1 MMEERAALKRIEELR
16 VLINHHNRRYY
27 QLDDPEISDSEYDG
41 LMRELIELEDQF
53 AGHIDLSASTTAE
66 AVVIEPPEGQF
77 ASHIDLS
84 ASPTQRVG
92 AAPLE
97 KFDTIPHLSPMLSL
111 ANAFSEEE
119 IVSFDE
125 RVKRLL
131 DTQEDVSFVVEPKL
145 DGIGVNLVYEEGILK
160 SGSTR
165 GDGTVG
171 EDITQNLK
179 TIRAIPLK
187 MRSACVQAIPDL
199 IEIRGEVYIGT
210 DAFKRL
216 NRQRMAEG
224 DNPFANPRNA
234 AAGSLRQ
241 LDSRITAKRPLAIF
255 CYAMGFAEG
264 ISFGTHGEFLQA
276 LAKWGF
282 PVNPLIRKARNIEE
296 CIVYYREMTA
306 RREELPYEIDGTV
319 IKVDSTDIRD
329 RLGAV
334 SRSPRWAIAC
344 KFAATQATTTVEDI
358 IIQVGRTGVLTPVA
372 QMKPVRIAG
381 AMVSRATLHNQDEI
395 DKKNIHIGD
404 TVIVQRAGD
413 VIPEIVKTV
422 GLSAE
427 SSERPFRIPGT
438 CPVCGARIVRLEG
451 EAAHRCI
458 NLDCPAQIRE
468 NIKHFVSRGGMDIEG
483 LGEKLIAQMLDSGI
497 VRDPADLYDLT
508 AKTLANLERMGAK
521 SAANIL
527 ASLERTKTPPLDKFI
542 FALGIRHTGEHVSKI
557 LARRFGTLDA
567 IINAGEEDLLAVK
580 EIGPEIA
587 GSITAFFREPS
598 NLRTI
603 ERLREV
609 GVTPVEGSAVSGS
622 LSGKTFVLTGTLDGF
637 SRNGAKEMIESLG
650 GTVSSSV
657 TKKTDYVVAGAS
669 PGSKLDKAGK
679 LGIPVLDEDA
689 FLKIMGHSG
698 APVDGNQG
706 SGETLV

>member
-1 MMEERAALKRIEELR
+1 MEERVALKRIEELR
-16 VLINHHNRRYY
+16 DLINHHNRRYY

-53 AGHIDLSASTTAE
+53 ADR
-66 AVVIEPPEGQF
+66 V
-77 ASHIDLS
+77 DLS
-84 ASPTQRVG
+84 ASPTRRVG

-97 KFDTIPHLSPMLSL
+97 KFGGILHISPMLSL

-119 IVSFDE
+119 IISFEE
-125 RVKRLL
+125 RLRRLL
-131 DTQEDVSFVVEPKL
+131 DVQGDVSYVVEPKI
-145 DGIGVNLVYEEGILK
+145 DGIGVNLVYEKGRFR

-179 TIRAIPLK
+179 TIRTIPLK
-187 MRSACVQAIPDL
+187 MQSAGTPPIPDL

-210 DAFKRL
+210 DTFKEL
-216 NRQRMAEG
+216 NRQRMTGG

-241 LDSRITAKRPLAIF
+241 LDSRITANRPLAIF
-255 CYAMGFAEG
+255 CYAMGFADG
-264 ISFGTHGEFLQA
+264 ISFKTHWEFLQA
-276 LAKWGF
+276 LTTWGF
-282 PVNPLIRKARNIEE
+282 PVNPLIRKAGNIQD
-296 CIVYYREMTA
+296 CIVYYREMA
-306 RREELPYEIDGTV
+306 VRRETLPYEIDGTV
-319 IKVDSTDIRD
+319 IKVDSTDIRE
-329 RLGAV
+329 RLGTV

-344 KFAATQATTTVEDI
+344 KFAAVQATTIIEDI

-381 AMVSRATLHNQDEI
+381 VTVSRATLHNQDEI

-413 VIPEIVKTV
+413 VIPEVVKTV
-422 GLSAE
+422 EPYTNNGK
-427 SSERPFRIPGT
+427 RPFRIPDT
-438 CPVCGARIVRLEG
+438 CPVCGSGIVRLEG

-497 VRDPADLYDLT
+497 IRDPADLYDLT
-508 AKTLANLERMGAK
+508 ADDLANLERMGAK
-521 SAANIL
+521 SADNIL
-527 ASLERTKTPPLDKFI
+527 ASLQRSKAPPLDKFI
-542 FALGIRHTGEHVSKI
+542 FALGIRHTGEHVSKM

-567 IINAGEEDLLAVK
+567 IMNASEEEFLAVK

-587 GSITAFFREPS
+587 GSITIFFREPS

-603 ERLREV
+603 ERLRKA
-609 GVTPVEGSAVSGS
+609 GVKPVEGSAVSGS
-622 LSGKTFVLTGTLDGF
+622 LSGKTFVLTGTLESF
-637 SRNGAKEMIESLG
+637 SRSRAKELIESLG

-669 PGSKLDKAGK
+669 PGSKLDKAK
-679 LGIPVLDEDA
+679 HLEIPVIDEEK
-689 FLKIMGHSG
+689 FMEITG
-698 APVDGNQG
+698 
-706 SGETLV
+706 

>member
-1 MMEERAALKRIEELR
+1 MEEQAALKRIEELR
-16 VLINHHNRRYY
+16 DLINHHNRRYY
-27 QLDDPEISDSEYDG
+27 QLDDPEISDSGYDG
-41 LMRELIELEDQF
+41 LMRELIELEAQF
-53 AGHIDLSASTTAE
+53 QPPIAQFQPPVDVNIYPIASDT
-66 AVVIEPPEGQF
+66 
-77 ASHIDLS
+77 
-84 ASPTQRVG
+84 ASPTQTVG

-97 KFDTIPHLSPMLSL
+97 KFNTLPHLSPMLSL

-119 IVSFDE
+119 ILAFDE
-125 RVKRLL
+125 RIRRLL
-131 DTQEDVSFVVEPKL
+131 GTQGDVSYVVEPKL
-145 DGIGVNLVYEEGILK
+145 DGIGVNLVYEKGIFR

-165 GDGTVG
+165 GDGAVG

-187 MRSACVQAIPDL
+187 MSSAGAPPIPDL

-210 DAFKRL
+210 DAFREL
-216 NRQRMAEG
+216 NRQRVADG

-241 LDSRITAKRPLAIF
+241 LDSRVTAKRPLAIF
-255 CYAMGFAEG
+255 CYAMGFVDPDPSG
-264 ISFGTHGEFLQA
+264 FQTHWELLQA
-276 LAKWGF
+276 LAGWGF
-282 PVNPLIRKARNIEE
+282 PVNTHIRRAENIGE
-296 CIVYYREMTA
+296 CIAYYREMTD

-319 IKVDSTDIRD
+319 IKVDSTNIRD

-344 KFAATQATTTVEDI
+344 KFAATQATTTIEDI

-372 QMKPVRIAG
+372 QMKPVRVAG
-381 AMVSRATLHNQDEI
+381 VMVSRATLHNQDEI

-422 GLSAE
+422 GPSAK
-427 SSERPFRIPGT
+427 SGERPFRIPDT
-438 CPVCGARIVRLEG
+438 CPVCGSRIVRLEG

-497 VRDPADLYDLT
+497 VRDPADLYGLPVE
-508 AKTLANLERMGAK
+508 TLAGLERMGTK
-521 SAANIL
+521 SAGNIL

-567 IINAGEEDLLAVK
+567 IMNAGEEELLAVK
-580 EIGPEIA
+580 EVGPEIA
-587 GSITAFFREPS
+587 GSITTFFREPS

-603 ERLREV
+603 ERLREA
-609 GVTPVEGSAVSGS
+609 GVNPVEGSAVSGS
-622 LSGKTFVLTGTLDGF
+622 LSGKSFVLTGTLEGF
-637 SRNGAKEMIESLG
+637 SRNSAKEIIESLG
-650 GTVSSSV
+650 GMVSSSV
-657 TKKTDYVVAGAS
+657 TKKTDYVVAGVS
-669 PGSKLDKAGK
+669 PGSKLEKAGQ
-679 LGIPVLDEDA
+679 LGIPVLDEEA
-689 FLKIMGHSG
+689 FLEITGHSVE
-698 APVDGNQG
+698 PEKGNQG
-706 SGETLV
+706 RLL